1 MVTEIQGSDIELIV
15 YGWLTKRGIF
25 FSFQSSHA
33 GGIYELGGAVVDF
46 TLDELDIA
54 LRVHGEYWHRQV
66 AKRGQDIIQREMLEA
81 EGWTVVDLWESDIK
95 DNLEETMEK
104 ALQGIEML

>member
-1 MVTEIQGSDIELIV
+1 MEVVGSDIEIIV
-15 YGWLTKRGIF
+15 HNWLTKKGIF
-25 FSFQSSHA
+25 FTYQSSYA

-66 AKRGQDIIQREMLEA
+66 AKTGQDIIQREMLEA
-81 EGWTVVDLWESDIK
+81 EGWTVVDLWGDDIK

-104 ALQGIEML
+104 ALQGIEMLQ